1 MTFSIIITIAP
12 CHSPDACSCR
22 SHPDI
27 CTFKGVRRMKD
38 EPFVICWKVDKN
50 RKDKRTGAV
59 KKIPQSDW
67 LKYLWKKLERM
78 R

>member
-1 MTFSIIITIAP
+1 
-12 CHSPDACSCR
+12 
-22 SHPDI
+22 
-27 CTFKGVRRMKD
+27 MKD
-38 EPFVICWKVDKN
+38 KPFVICWKVDKN

-67 LKYLWKKLERM
+67 LKYLWKKETERM